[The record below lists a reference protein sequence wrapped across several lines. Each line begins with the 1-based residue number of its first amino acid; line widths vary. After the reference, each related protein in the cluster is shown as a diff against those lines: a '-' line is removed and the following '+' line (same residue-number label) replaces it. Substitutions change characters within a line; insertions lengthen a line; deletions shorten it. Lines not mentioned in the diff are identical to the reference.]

1 MAQQLLIAT
10 RNSKKKIE
18 LQTIVNAWDVKLLT
32 MDDIEDM
39 PEVEEDGATFVDN
52 AIKKAR
58 TMAQR
63 SGIITLA
70 DDSGLVVDALGGAP
84 GVYSARFAGPKAND
98 DDNNRKLLELMRDI
112 AAENRTA
119 RFVCVIA
126 IASPAGPVE
135 TVEGICEGKIRITAQ
150 GRGGFGYD
158 PLFIPAGF
166 NKTFAEL
173 TDSEKNQISHRGKA
187 LQEAQYILQRL
198 IGSEGKA

>member
-135 TVEGICEGKIRITAQ
+135 TVEGICEGKIRIAAQ

-187 LQEAQYILQRL
+187 LQEAQYILQRF

>member
-10 RNSKKKIE
+10 RNSKKKRE
-18 LQTIVNAWDVKLLT
+18 LQTIVNAWNVKLLT
-32 MDDIEDM
+32 LDDIEDM
-39 PEVEEDGATFVDN
+39 TEVEEDGATFVDN

-98 DDNNRKLLELMRDI
+98 DDNNLKLLEMMRDI

-126 IASPAGPVE
+126 IALPAGRVE
-135 TVEGICEGKIRITAQ
+135 TAEGTCEGRIGTVAQ
-150 GRGGFGYD
+150 GKGGFGYD

-187 LQEAQYILQRL
+187 LQESQYILQRL
-198 IGSEGKA
+198 LGSEGRA